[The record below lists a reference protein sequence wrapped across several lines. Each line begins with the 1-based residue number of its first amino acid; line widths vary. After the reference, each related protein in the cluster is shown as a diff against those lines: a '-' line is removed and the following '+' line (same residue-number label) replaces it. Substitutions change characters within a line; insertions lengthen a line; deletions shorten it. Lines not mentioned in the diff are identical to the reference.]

1 MEEQAPQ
8 LVDPVAESDPHRPME
23 VQNLTDQ
30 DIPSQDLS
38 HQGSN
43 IQDSPELKEPDSIN
57 SPRLLQVRLKAVGQQ
72 LHLFLPPM
80 AEVNYISPPDW
91 SEILAQL
98 EQRLS
103 SGERFWS
110 ANTLVDL
117 QAGDRLLDANQ
128 LEDLGE
134 ALTSHGLKLVRINT
148 QRRQTAIAAAGAGLN
163 IEQQNHLASLTQLEA
178 SAGQLLEEPLYL
190 TLTVRS
196 GTEIN
201 HPGTVI
207 INGDVNAGAE
217 ITAAGD
223 ILVWGKLRGK
233 AHAGSQGNRSAKIMA
248 LQMSAT
254 QLRIAD
260 YIARVETPS
269 HHPEVAAVINDQ
281 ICLMPV
287 S

>member
-1 MEEQAPQ
+1 MEEQQP
-8 LVDPVAESDPHRPME
+8 VDHVFGQDPAQSPSEQEPGANPEQAKVSDP
-23 VQNLTDQ
+23 
-30 DIPSQDLS
+30 
-38 HQGSN
+38 GS
-43 IQDSPELKEPDSIN
+43 PL
-57 SPRLLQVRLKAVGQQ
+57 PRVLQVRLKAVDQK
-72 LHLFLPPM
+72 LHLFLPAIAPI
-80 AEVNYISPPDW
+80 NHLLLPDW

-103 SGERFWS
+103 SGSRFWS
-110 ANTLVDL
+110 PNTPVDL

-128 LEDLGE
+128 LEDLAE
-134 ALTSHGLKLVRINT
+134 SLNSHGLKLVKVNT
-148 QRRQTAIAAAGAGLN
+148 QRRQTAIAAAASGFN
-163 IEQQNHLASLTQLEA
+163 VEQQLDFAPLTQVETT
-178 SAGQLLEEPLYL
+178 STPILEEPLYL
-190 TLTVRS
+190 TMTVRS

-207 INGDVNAGAE
+207 IAGDVNAGAE
-217 ITAAGD
+217 ITAAAD
-223 ILVWGKLRGK
+223 IIVWGKLRGK

-260 YIARVETPS
+260 CIARVESSGHTA
-269 HHPEVAAVINDQ
+269 EVAKVINDQ